1 MCLEGAAKSERG
13 DETNFVPPYLPSV
26 PVTNMDPDIRYSD
39 LCISA
44 SIASINYG
52 VALRLDLISCRNAF
66 GGLRLPYNTTQPS
79 STPDTIKMPYK
90 PPSPP
95 FIRYAKLDPDPES
108 SPRSKFR
115 GCNLLYLTGPFRT
128 IEYGGPTGS
137 YGGALHNQQASPPHS
152 LEEFSL
158 SQSMPPCSSPP
169 SPSSHVFRHGTEV
182 WVCVVWCCVVPGE
195 PQSRPGSACACAY
208 SHHVGRLRVR

>member
-137 YGGALHNQQASPPHS
+137 YGVLRGCSSQPTGFAPTQPGGVQ
-152 LEEFSL
+152 
-158 SQSMPPCSSPP
+158 SQSIHAALFQSSITLFPRFQAW
-169 SPSSHVFRHGTEV
+169 H
-182 WVCVVWCCVVPGE
+182 
-195 PQSRPGSACACAY
+195 
-208 SHHVGRLRVR
+208 